1 LSSEPKRFFGKY
13 RGTVT
18 DNNDPS
24 SLCRVKAKVPAVL
37 QDEETGW
44 ALPCSPY
51 AGDGVGFFFVPPVGA
66 NIWVEFEGGDL
77 NHPIWTGCFWG
88 SGQVPAS
95 LATAQTKTIKTDT
108 ATVTL
113 NDISGASGVTI
124 ETTSGLKIK
133 MDSAGIELSNGSSK
147 VKLTVASVSI
157 NDGALEVT

>member
-1 LSSEPKRFFGKY
+1 VSNESRRFFGKY
-13 RGTVT
+13 RGTVS

-24 SLCRVKAKVPAVL
+24 NLGRVKAHVPAVL
-37 QDEETGW
+37 ENEETGW

-51 AGDGVGFFFVPPVGA
+51 AGNGVGFFFVPPVGA

-77 NHPIWTGCFWG
+77 DHPIWTGCFWG

-95 LATAQTKTIKTDT
+95 PANQQTKTIKTDT
-108 ATVTL
+108 ATLTI
-113 NDISGASGVTI
+113 NDTSGSSGVTV

-133 MDSAGIELSNGSSK
+133 MDSSGIELSNGSSK
-147 VKLTVASVSI
+147 VKLTSSSVSV

>member
-1 LSSEPKRFFGKY
+1 MNSEPRRFFGKY
-13 RGTVT
+13 RGTVS

-24 SLCRVKAKVPAVL
+24 NLGRVKARVPAVL
-37 QDEETGW
+37 QNEETGW

-51 AGDGVGFFFVPPVGA
+51 AGNGVGFFFVPPVGA

-77 NHPIWTGCFWG
+77 DHPIWTGCFWG

-95 LATAQTKTIKTDT
+95 PANPQTKTIKTDT
-108 ATVTL
+108 ATIAI
-113 NDISGASGVTI
+113 NDTSGSSGVTI

-133 MDSAGIELSNGSSK
+133 MDSSGIELSNGSSK
-147 VKLTVASVSI
+147 VKLTSASVSV